1 MAWSRSVPLAAAMPA
16 TVPVPEYCQ
25 IAQFAQPVGS
35 TGLPVVIDGTHSGS
49 GPNPVLLPVQLSHQV
64 GGV

>member
-1 MAWSRSVPLAAAMPA
+1 MPA

-25 IAQFAQPVGS
+25 IVQFAQPSGS
-35 TGLPVVIDGTHSGS
+35 TGLPVVIEGTHSGS
-49 GPNPVLLPVQLSHQV
+49 GPNPVLLPVQLSHQA

>member
-1 MAWSRSVPLAAAMPA
+1 MPF

-25 IAQFAQPVGS
+25 TVQFGQPTGS

-49 GPNPVLLPVQLSHQV
+49 GPNPVLSPVQ
-64 GGV
+64 